1 MKRVIVILLD
11 GVGCGEL
18 PDAHKYGDKGS
29 NTLKNIAEKIGGLT
43 LPNLQKLGL
52 GNIISIKGVPPE
64 GLPRASYGKAKET
77 SPGKDSTTGHWELTG
92 VIIDKLLPTY
102 PEGFPALML
111 KKFQDKIKRPILGG
125 WPASGTQII
134 QELGE
139 EHIKTGYPIVY
150 TSQDSVFQIAAH
162 KSVIPLPE
170 LYKMC
175 EIAREL
181 FPHIGRIIARPFIG
195 EKGNFKR
202 TPERKDYSLPPPD
215 LTLFDLLTKKGI
227 PVITIGKVDHLFAG
241 RGINESIHTKDND
254 DVMTKT
260 IKIMDKAKGGLI
272 FSNFVDFDM
281 LWGHRNDVK
290 GFVEG
295 LCKVDAW
302 IPKLLNKLDK
312 DDVLFITADHGTD
325 PTTTSTD
332 HSREYIPI
340 LVYGERVIPGKNL
353 GTRESFSD
361 VGATIGEYFGIK
373 IKNGKSFLKE
383 IYKPL

>member
-1 MKRVIVILLD
+1 
-11 GVGCGEL
+11 
-18 PDAHKYGDKGS
+18 
-29 NTLKNIAEKIGGLT
+29 
-43 LPNLQKLGL
+43 
-52 GNIISIKGVPPE
+52 
-64 GLPRASYGKAKET
+64 
-77 SPGKDSTTGHWELTG
+77 
-92 VIIDKLLPTY
+92 
-102 PEGFPALML
+102 
-111 KKFQDKIKRPILGG
+111 
-125 WPASGTQII
+125 
-134 QELGE
+134 
-139 EHIKTGYPIVY
+139 
-150 TSQDSVFQIAAH
+150 
-162 KSVIPLPE
+162 
-170 LYKMC
+170 MC
-175 EIAREL
+175 EIARTL